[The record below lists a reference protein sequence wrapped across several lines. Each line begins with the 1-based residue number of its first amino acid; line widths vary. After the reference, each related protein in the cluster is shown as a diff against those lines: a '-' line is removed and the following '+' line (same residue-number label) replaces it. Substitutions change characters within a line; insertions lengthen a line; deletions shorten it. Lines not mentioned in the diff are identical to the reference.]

1 MERNFKGLIFTNHA
15 LTRLKERGISQG
27 DAWATWNHPDQS
39 RYAQAKGAWIY
50 YHTFGERKIEV
61 VAKKNERGEWLVISV
76 WDRPVWEKE
85 KKTEPLLTLLFKKF
99 WSFIK
104 K

>member
-27 DAWATWNHPDQS
+27 DAWATWNHSDQS

-50 YHTFGERKIEV
+50 YRTFNQRKIEV
-61 VAKKNERGEWLVISV
+61 VAKKNEKGEWLVLSV
-76 WDRPVWEKE
+76 WDRPVWGKFQ
-85 KKTEPLLTLLFKKF
+85 KVEPLLTLLARRILSFFKK
-99 WSFIK
+99 
-104 K
+104 